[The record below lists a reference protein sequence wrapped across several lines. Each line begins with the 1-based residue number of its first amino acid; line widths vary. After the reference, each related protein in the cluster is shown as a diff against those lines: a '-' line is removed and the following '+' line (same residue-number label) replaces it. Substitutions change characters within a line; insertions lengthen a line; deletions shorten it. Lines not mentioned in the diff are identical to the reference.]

1 MYSVLWEHRKE
12 EYTEIGENMEEK
24 GGYERPLGEM
34 KPELDHKEQERKIQ
48 RKVIQSRRI
57 KQNRG
62 TQFKKKCHVYLLIP
76 QIFNGDH
83 YVSVTGELLGKQR

>member
-12 EYTEIGENMEEK
+12 EYTEIGENMEGK

-34 KPELDHKEQERKIQ
+34 KPELDHKEQVRKIQ

-62 TQFKKKCHVYLLIP
+62 TQFKKTCRVYSLIP
-76 QIFNGDH
+76 QIFNGDR
-83 YVSVTGELLGKQR
+83 YVSVNRELLGRQR

>member
-62 TQFKKKCHVYLLIP
+62 TQFKKKCHVYSLIP

>member
-1 MYSVLWEHRKE
+1 
-12 EYTEIGENMEEK
+12 MEEK